1 MTRPVELEDGTEDPR
16 YLEYDGD
23 LCDDDQRCEHGI
35 FIGSS
40 WGPDILCGYCEEGIS
55 AEEMER
61 SILLDR
67 HYSANKTFRMMI
79 PVISTIHQEGKV
91 ELPLLIE
98 FQKNVNRLVQV
109 LEEMAALDE
118 REKVANNQGIGS

>member
-23 LCDDDQRCEHGI
+23 LQDENQRCEHGK
-35 FIGSS
+35 FIGSW
-40 WGPDILCGYCEEGIS
+40 WGPDILCGYCESGIS
-55 AEEMER
+55 TEEMER
-61 SILLDR
+61 GHLQGRRYNERHLL
-67 HYSANKTFRMMI
+67 RMM
-79 PVISTIHQEGKV
+79 VETIRIIHKEGEV

-109 LEEMAALDE
+109 LEEIAEMDE
-118 REKVANNQGIGS
+118 RE

>member
-1 MTRPVELEDGTEDPR
+1 MTRPIELEDGTEDPR

-23 LCDDDQRCEHGI
+23 LQDEAQRCEHGK
-35 FIGSS
+35 FIGS
-40 WGPDILCGYCEEGIS
+40 WGGPDILCHYCESGIS
-55 AEEMER
+55 VEEMNRMHLAE
-61 SILLDR
+61 R
-67 HYSANKTFRMMI
+67 HYSTNKTFRMMI

-98 FQKNVNRLVQV
+98 FQKNVNQLVQV

-118 REKVANNQGIGS
+118 REKVANN

>member
-1 MTRPVELEDGTEDPR
+1 MTSPVELEDGTEDPR

-23 LCDDDQRCEHGI
+23 LQDENQRCEHGK
-35 FIGSS
+35 FIGSW
-40 WGPDILCGYCEEGIS
+40 WGPDIMCGYCESGIS

-61 SILLDR
+61 GHLQGRRYNERHLLR
-67 HYSANKTFRMMI
+67 LMVEAIR
-79 PVISTIHQEGKV
+79 VIHKEGEV

-109 LEEMAALDE
+109 LEEIAEMDE
-118 REKVANNQGIGS
+118 RE

>member
-67 HYSANKTFRMMI
+67 RYDERRYLRMFVEAI
-79 PVISTIHQEGKV
+79 RVIHKEGEV

-109 LEEMAALDE
+109 LEEIAEMDE
-118 REKVANNQGIGS
+118 KE